1 MPDESRRPSATVTV
15 EVDGELLDRARA
27 LGVDPAGVLRD
38 GLSRA
43 VRDAD
48 ARAPGEPSI
57 DEVMDAL
64 DAFHA
69 EHGCLA
75 DLHRRF

>member
-1 MPDESRRPSATVTV
+1 MPDDSRRPSASVTV
-15 EVDGELLDRARA
+15 EVDEALLDRARA

-43 VRDAD
+43 VRDAE

-57 DEVMDAL
+57 DEVIDAL
-64 DAFHA
+64 NEFHA
-69 EHGCLA
+69 KHGCLA
-75 DLHRRF
+75 DRYRRR